1 MIGNVLLRTCAG
13 FITSQEL
20 SLRPTGRYVQEL
32 WRLHGPVAQ
41 QGGAALL
48 TK

>member
-1 MIGNVLLRTCAG
+1 MSDTAASPAG
-13 FITSQEL
+13 FITLQEL

-41 QGGAALL
+41 QGGAALAKL
-48 TK
+48 